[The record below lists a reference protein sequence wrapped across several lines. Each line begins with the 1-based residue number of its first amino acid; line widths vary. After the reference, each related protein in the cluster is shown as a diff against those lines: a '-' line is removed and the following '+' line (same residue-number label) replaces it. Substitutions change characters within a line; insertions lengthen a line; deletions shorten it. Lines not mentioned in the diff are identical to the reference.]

1 MHDLPIQIRRLLSEE
16 WSDLDSQYSL
26 PSVVRTLRSKLGPQ
40 VTLNLENCLM
50 DVVCQ
55 EIAFSFVDPSKKKTA
70 SETYTKVTHVCP
82 LQVMAVDARGL

>member
-1 MHDLPIQIRRLLSEE
+1 
-16 WSDLDSQYSL
+16 
-26 PSVVRTLRSKLGPQ
+26 
-40 VTLNLENCLM
+40 M